1 MKQPILLTLAFCLSS
16 SATACVF
23 GYHRVNEPIPTKPE
37 EVVQV
42 WTHGQLMRLHDS
54 SMLLDSITGI
64 PVGSPWTCDACRIG
78 LALTDVDSVRVRRN
92 TTVIEG
98 AKALGQSILASY
110 LWTLIP

>member
-1 MKQPILLTLAFCLSS
+1 LRSLLG
-16 SATACVF
+16 ACVF
-23 GYHRVNEPIPTKPE
+23 GYHLVNEPIPTKPE
-37 EVVQV
+37 QVVQV
-42 WTHGQLMRLHDS
+42 WTHGWLVRLHDS

-92 TTVIEG
+92 TGVIEG

-110 LWTLIP
+110 LSALIP